1 MKHIVYGLAS
11 IIASDDVAE
20 AVIEYA
26 AALAQSR
33 DSDVVTVPTYDF
45 SGSTTQVQVMLG
57 AGIPVLIQDAP
68 EDELETP
75 NPGFVAELHARAA
88 GRRGDA

>member
-20 AVIEYA
+20 AVIDYA

-33 DSDVVTVPTYDF
+33 DGDVVTVPTCDF
-45 SGSTTQVQVMLG
+45 SGCATEVKIMLG
-57 AGIPVLIQDAP
+57 SGIPVLIQDAP
-68 EDELETP
+68 EDELETA
-75 NPGFVAELHARAA
+75 NPAFVAELHARGAE
-88 GRRGDA
+88 RRGVA